1 MLEDRRAGIMD
12 IFTTIGALF
21 SGERV
26 SHADTFILAGV
37 VLFAAF
43 VFSKIRR
50 HFKARK

>member
-1 MLEDRRAGIMD
+1 MLTGGRTGIMD
-12 IFTTIGALF
+12 IFSTIGALF

-50 HFKARK
+50 HLKAKK

>member
-1 MLEDRRAGIMD
+1 MD
-12 IFTTIGALF
+12 VFSTIGALF

-43 VFSKIRR
+43 IISKIRR
-50 HFKARK
+50 HLKTRK

>member
-1 MLEDRRAGIMD
+1 MD
-12 IFTTIGALF
+12 IFHTLGALF

-43 VFSKIRR
+43 VVSKLRR
-50 HFKARK
+50 HFKNKK

>member
-1 MLEDRRAGIMD
+1 MD
-12 IFTTIGALF
+12 ILTTISALF

-43 VFSKIRR
+43 IVSKLRR
-50 HFKARK
+50 HFKNKR

>member
-1 MLEDRRAGIMD
+1 MD
-12 IFTTIGALF
+12 ILTTFGALF

-43 VFSKIRR
+43 IFAKVRR
-50 HFKARK
+50 YLKTRK